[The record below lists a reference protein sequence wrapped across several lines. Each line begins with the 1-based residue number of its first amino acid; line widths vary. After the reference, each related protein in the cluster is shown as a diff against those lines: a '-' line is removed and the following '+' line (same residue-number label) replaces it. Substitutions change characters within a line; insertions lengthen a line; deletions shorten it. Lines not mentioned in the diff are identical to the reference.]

1 MSAVCVLYP
10 MPDRHGFGPI
20 DAAIL
25 RFAESIAPVEGTLKL
40 WQEVYK
46 MSFNSKV
53 HSAIVY
59 ARARILTFV
68 STFADQVH
76 AQIV

>member
-1 MSAVCVLYP
+1 LTATGS
-10 MPDRHGFGPI
+10 I

-46 MSFNSKV
+46 MNFNSKV
-53 HSAIVY
+53 HSAIY
-59 ARARILTFV
+59 TRARILTSV